1 MHYIQEKGEFVIR
14 LHHAERAGLHFDLH
28 LDGETWAIRKGVP
41 KTSGTK
47 VLAIA
52 TQYHTPSEARFTGTI
67 PKGQYGAGVSE
78 VIDEGEMTLIDRTP
92 NKIFFNLQGDIY
104 RGNYILVKVPGYG
117 KNTWL
122 LMKQ

>member
-1 MHYIQEKGEFVIR
+1 MNGSSEFVIR

-47 VLAIA
+47 VLAIK
-52 TQYHTPSEARFTGTI
+52 TTYHSPSERQIKVLEEGYGKGTYEI
-67 PKGQYGAGVSE
+67 V
-78 VIDEGEMTLIDRTP
+78 DEGEMTIIDRTP
-92 NKIFFNLQGDIY
+92 NKLSFQLQGNICK
-104 RGNYILVKVPGYG
+104 GNYVLIKTPRYG
-117 KNTWL
+117 KSAWL